1 MREELEQELVE
12 EYPDLYEW
20 YGQDPD
26 AIDGPTLPLTL
37 FGFSVGDGWYELLDS
52 LSDTLDGLSVEIKAV
67 QVKEKFGG
75 LRFYHNGI
83 QSDDSFE
90 AGRAAG
96 AIRHAENMS
105 FHVCEECGASAELR
119 TEGWYRTLC
128 DECWT
133 EEKARRRERSK
144 E

>member
-1 MREELEQELVE
+1 MNEELEETLVE
-12 EYPDLYEW
+12 EYPDLYGW
-20 YGQDPD
+20 YGKDPD
-26 AIDGPTLPLTL
+26 TIEGPPPPIAL

-52 LSDTLDGLSVEIKAV
+52 LSETLDKLDVELEAV

-75 LRFYHNGI
+75 LRFYHNGV
-83 QSDDSFE
+83 SADE
-90 AGRAAG
+90 ERKAYMAMG

-128 DECWT
+128 DECWS
-133 EEKARRRERSK
+133 EDKSRRRDRTK
-144 E
+144 